1 MLNLLGILFIIFGF
15 VAPHFL
21 GYLPPG
27 SMVFFW
33 IAFFLL
39 LWPTNPLL
47 KTLNWPRWA
56 RIGLVGNV
64 VVTIFFLVLI
74 YLKNYEFFFR
84 FFYIPYPIA
93 TILHILFRD
102 EIPLGVV
109 GRTIITISVFFNL
122 LIYIGVAI
130 ILGKL
135 IVRKP
140 QQNKL
145 ADSA

>member
-1 MLNLLGILFIIFGF
+1 MLNLLGILLIICGF

-21 GYLPPG
+21 GYPPPG

-33 IAFFLL
+33 VGFLLL

-47 KTLNWPRWA
+47 KTSNWPRWA
-56 RIGLVGNV
+56 RIGLVANL
-64 VVTIFFLVLI
+64 VVTIFYLVLI
-74 YLKNYEFFFR
+74 YLQNYELFFK
-84 FFYIPYPIA
+84 FFYIPYPIG
-93 TILHILFRD
+93 TILHILFPD

-109 GRTIITISVFFNL
+109 GRTISIFFNL

-135 IVRKP
+135 ITRKRREG
-140 QQNKL
+140 K
-145 ADSA
+145 SANSA